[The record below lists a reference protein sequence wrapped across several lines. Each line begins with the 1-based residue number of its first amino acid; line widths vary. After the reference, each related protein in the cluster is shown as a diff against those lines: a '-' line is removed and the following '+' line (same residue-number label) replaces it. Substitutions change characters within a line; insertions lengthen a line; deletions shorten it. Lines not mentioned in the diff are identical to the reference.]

1 MLARLTKPQSKFV
14 PIALG
19 AAAIAATA
27 FYLNRNNS
35 NVIKNDSKKVFVGD
49 NQWIDLPI
57 EKIIDE
63 SHDTRK
69 FIFKLPNDDSISGLT
84 LASAVLAKFV
94 TPKGSNVIRPYTPIS
109 DLNDKGFIEFVIKH
123 YDNGKMTSHLFSLKP
138 KDTVSFKGPIKKWQ
152 WIPNSFDS
160 ITLLGAGTGI
170 TPLYQL
176 AHHITQNP
184 NDKTKIKLLYGNKT
198 PNDILLKKELDNLQ
212 SKYPEKFEVVYFVD
226 KAEGNF
232 KGETGFITK
241 DYLQS
246 HISKPTEKTHVFVC
260 GPPPFMKVNSGEKVG
275 PTDQGE
281 LVGSLKDLGF
291 TKEQVF
297 KF

>member
-1 MLARLTKPQSKFV
+1 MFARLTRPQSKFV

-19 AAAIAATA
+19 AAAVAATA
-27 FYLNRNNS
+27 FYLNRNNTI
-35 NVIKNDSKKVFVGD
+35 IKNDSKKVFVGD
-49 NQWIDLPI
+49 NQWIDLSI

-63 SHDTRK
+63 SHDTKK
-69 FIFKLPNDDSISGLT
+69 FIFKLPTEDSVSGLT

-94 TPKGSNVIRPYTPIS
+94 TPKGSNVIRPYTPVS
-109 DLNDKGFIEFVIKH
+109 DLSEKGFIEFVIKH
-123 YDNGKMTSHLFSLKP
+123 YDNGKMTPHLFSLKP

-152 WIPNSFDS
+152 WVPNSFDS

-176 AHHITQNP
+176 AHHIAQNS
-184 NDKTKIKLLYGNKT
+184 NDKTKVKLLYGNKT
-198 PNDILLKKELDNLQ
+198 PKDILLKKELDDLQ
-212 SKYPEKFEVVYFVD
+212 TKYPQKFEVIYFVD
-226 KAEGNF
+226 KAEGDF

-241 DYLQS
+241 DYLES
-246 HISKPTEKTHVFVC
+246 HISKPSEKTQVFVC
-260 GPPPFMKVNSGEKVG
+260 GPPPFMKVNSGEKAG

-291 TKEQVF
+291 NKEQVF